1 MNTQK
6 SRIGKQNPI
15 YFNIDE
21 YRGDD
26 RLFVGK
32 KDMPYN
38 SALNESD
45 AVKIVEMRCEGLS
58 PADLATLYKVSV
70 DTIGSIIRGQKF
82 ASVTYE
88 ARLKLPKKLH
98 HGNKH
103 KISAEWYHQ

>member
-1 MNTQK
+1 MNQP
-6 SRIGKQNPI
+6 Q

-26 RLFVGK
+26 RLFVNK
-32 KDMPYN
+32 TDESYN
-38 SALNESD
+38 CALTETD
-45 AVKIVEMRCEGLS
+45 AVKIVEMRCEGIL
-58 PADLATLYKVSV
+58 PDKLAILYKVSV
-70 DTIGSIIRGQKF
+70 DTIGSIIRGHKF